1 MWPFRVDP
9 PFREFGIKALEDEYD
24 FIVVGGGTA
33 GCVLARRLSE
43 NGQHTVL
50 LVEQGDAADSW
61 KHKTPLTSNHF
72 SSPDPVHSNK
82 FESVS
87 DSKFADARPSQTW
100 SLVNGVGL
108 GGTTRINGGQYTPA
122 CPAEFDAWAEEGR
135 PGWAFADMKPYFLKA
150 EKLVC
155 GSQVTDPES
164 PENFNY
170 PCTKVANQAAKDLGF
185 PAVSDLL
192 DPTLPTTCCY
202 KMKYTLSADGPR
214 LSSFRAYLPKDYVNS
229 TANLHICT
237 EAIVSKIGFS
247 VGKGKDGEEGLRAES
262 VEIHAPK
269 GDGDITRVVKA
280 RREIVLACGALGSP
294 KVLLLSGIGPQE
306 HLKDMGINVIRHTPG
321 VGANLH
327 DHVFVT
333 NIYNCPLPDSF
344 ARLAKQPYLFIAE
357 LLKYLIFGTGALLWT
372 IVEMEIF
379 GTASLFGSDGK
390 LKAGAELK
398 PELRP
403 DFAIISVPVAAPNV
417 PGVDYSKG
425 LFAQTIALMK
435 PESRGTLRLRSTNPA
450 DTPLCEMNYLS
461 APADYAV
468 LRTAIR
474 VSAHLCKT
482 MQASGYPLE
491 VAAIPED
498 LDDDEKLD
506 VFIRR
511 GLQTEYH
518 YASTCRIANEED
530 ALPGVLDASL
540 RVHGVAGL
548 RIADASVLP
557 GSPAVHPQAV
567 VYAVAEKCADMML
580 RGV

>member
-9 PFREFGIKALEDEYD
+9 PFREFGIKALADEYD

-155 GSQVTDPES
+155 GSQVTDPKS

-170 PCTKVANQAAKDLGF
+170 P
-185 PAVSDLL
+185 
-192 DPTLPTTCCY
+192 Y
-202 KMKYTLSADGPR
+202 EYTLSADGPR

-237 EAIVSKIGFS
+237 EAIVSKVGFS

-262 VEIHAPK
+262 VEIHASK
-269 GDGDITRVVKA
+269 GDGDTTRVVKA

-306 HLKDMGINVIRHTPG
+306 HLKDMGIKVIRHTPG

-390 LKAGAELK
+390 LKGGAELK

-474 VSAHLCKT
+474 VSAQLCKT
-482 MQASGYPLE
+482 MQARGYPLE

-498 LDDDEKLD
+498 LGDDEKLD

-518 YASTCRIANEED
+518 YASTCRIASEED
-530 ALPGVLDASL
+530 ALPGVVDANL

-580 RGV
+580 RDV